1 MRDYSV
7 FKVDYEVDNELNIN
21 HRGGFYI
28 NSDMLEDDMSDDDL
42 KEMCLDMIQED
53 FEELMQPV
61 YDEADDF
68 VAWARN
74 VINNRSEDK

>member
-1 MRDYSV
+1 MSDYM
-7 FKVDYEVDNELNIN
+7 FWVDYEVDNELNIN
-21 HRGGFYI
+21 HRSRFYI
-28 NSDMLEDDMSDDDL
+28 TGDMLEDDMSDDDL

-61 YDEADDF
+61 YDETDDF